1 MRSVP
6 GTDSTVLLG
15 LLHHAA
21 LNELRGVQ
29 VAPRTRHDTI
39 HFARIHGTIHP
50 LDALLPAKRGQLE
63 HGPLDRSLLLQ
74 LLRFRLEPCGVPA
87 AAETVVAAHVEGGDG
102 RIIQ

>member
-6 GTDSTVLLG
+6 RTDSTVLLG

-39 HFARIHGTIHP
+39 HFARRHGTIHP